1 MKSNVK
7 PISDEQHDSINE
19 TIDITNEETA
29 GAATLDVQPN
39 GNVNN
44 DMQNDMH
51 NNSGAQIPAS
61 TAPEGNPLIHVRDN
75 AQPELHGGQGS
86 SDRLVQ
92 STGGAPLKSDWK
104 IPPKYIRKMD
114 RFLNRNSVHGTAA
127 TTKVKGA
134 TAPPDELFI
143 SRVHGDTTE
152 ADMADYIQDLD
163 VHIID
168 LELTSHYE
176 ARNRSFKLTV
186 NKNDF
191 YKLLDASLWPDGVK
205 VGRYRKSRN
214 DREYSNRQ
222 YI

>member
-1 MKSNVK
+1 M
-7 PISDEQHDSINE
+7 
-19 TIDITNEETA
+19 
-29 GAATLDVQPN
+29 
-39 GNVNN
+39 
-44 DMQNDMH
+44 
-51 NNSGAQIPAS
+51 
-61 TAPEGNPLIHVRDN
+61 
-75 AQPELHGGQGS
+75 
-86 SDRLVQ
+86 VQ
-92 STGGAPLKSDWK
+92 SNGGAPRNSDWK
-104 IPPKYIRKMD
+104 IPPKYARKMD

-127 TTKVKGA
+127 TTKVKG
-134 TAPPDELFI
+134 TTEPPDELFI

-152 ADMADYIQDLD
+152 ADMADYILDLD

-168 LELTSHYE
+168 LELTSHHE

-214 DREYSNRQ
+214 NREYSNRQ